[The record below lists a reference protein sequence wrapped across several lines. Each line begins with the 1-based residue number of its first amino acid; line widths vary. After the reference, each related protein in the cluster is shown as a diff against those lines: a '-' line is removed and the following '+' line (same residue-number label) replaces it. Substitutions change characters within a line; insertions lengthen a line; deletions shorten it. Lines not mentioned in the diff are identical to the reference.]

1 MSNALVVGAS
11 SQIGRF
17 LLPQL
22 LERGYTVTAVSR
34 RAPVVRPPV
43 RWLRADLAQQRLEAV
58 AAAEAVV
65 SLAPLG
71 VIVEALAHDHLPRV
85 QRLVAFSS
93 TGALTKQSS
102 TDPREKTAAARLLE
116 AEAAFRRQCDTHSI
130 AWTLFRPTMIY
141 DGIHDKN
148 VALIAGFIRRFGFF
162 PLVGRGAGQRQ
173 PVHAADLARACGDVL
188 TNTNTYSR
196 TYNLG
201 GGEVLSYRDM
211 VARIFLALG
220 KKPRCVRIPPS
231 LLRAA
236 LATARIV
243 PRYRYLNAAM
253 ADRMNQDMAFD
264 LAEAARDFDY
274 RPGPFRLD
282 FGHSCPAR
290 G

>member
-1 MSNALVVGAS
+1 MSAVLVIGAS

-22 LERGYTVTAVSR
+22 QGYGFEVTAVSR
-34 RAPVVRPPV
+34 HVPAEAPPA
-43 RWLRADLAQQRLEAV
+43 RWCQADIAHRRLEEVV
-58 AAAEAVV
+58 AARTVV

-71 VIVEALAHDHLPRV
+71 VTVEVLAQGHLPRV

-102 TDPREKTAAARLLE
+102 TDPREKAAAARLLE
-116 AEAAFRRQCDTHSI
+116 AEAAFRRQCDARSV

-141 DGIHDKN
+141 DGTNDKN
-148 VALIAGFIRRFGFF
+148 VALIARFVSRFGFF
-162 PLVGRGAGQRQ
+162 PLVGEAGGQRQ
-173 PVHAADLARACGDVL
+173 PVHAADLAQACGAVL
-188 TNTNTYSR
+188 TNANTYRR
-196 TYNLG
+196 TYNLA
-201 GGEVLSYRDM
+201 GGEVLSYRGM

-231 LLRAA
+231 LLGAA

-264 LAEAARDFDY
+264 LTEAAQDFDY
-274 RPGPFRLD
+274 RPRPFRPD
-282 FGHSCPAR
+282 FGQERPPR
-290 G
+290 D

>member
-1 MSNALVVGAS
+1 MSDVLVAGAS

-22 LERGYTVTAVSR
+22 RERGYSVTAVSR
-34 RAPVVRPPV
+34 RASVELPPV
-43 RWLRADLAQQRLEAV
+43 RCLQADITHQRLEE
-58 AAAEAVV
+58 AAIAETVV

-71 VIVEALAHDHLPRV
+71 VIVEALTHDHLPRI

-93 TGALTKQSS
+93 TGALTKRSS
-102 TDPREKTAAARLLE
+102 TDPREQAAAARLLE
-116 AEAAFRRQCDTHSI
+116 AEAAFRRQCDARSI

-141 DGIHDKN
+141 DGTNDKN
-148 VALIAGFIRRFGFF
+148 VALIARFISRFGIF
-162 PLVGRGAGQRQ
+162 PLVGEAAGRRQ
-173 PVHAADLARACGDVL
+173 PVHAADLARACCDVL
-188 TNTNTYSR
+188 TNTNTYNQ

-211 VARIFLALG
+211 VTRIFLALS
-220 KKPRCVRIPPS
+220 KSPRCVRIPPL

-236 LATARIV
+236 LATARIM

-253 ADRMNQDMAFD
+253 ADRMNQDMVFD
-264 LAEAARDFDY
+264 LAAAARDFGY

-282 FGHSCPAR
+282 FGQDCPA
-290 G
+290 GV